1 MLTKPGMKT
10 RRAVL
15 AGLPLLLIP
24 ALAGPPSV
32 ADAQEQP
39 SYVEM
44 EIGNPDASVTIF
56 EYASFTCPHCAS
68 FHTQVFKRLKPEFID
83 NGTVRYVFREVYF
96 DRFGLWAG
104 ILARCGGEDKYFGI
118 VDILFERQQS
128 WSRLSEPS
136 AVATRLAEIGRA
148 AGITDE
154 EISVCFQDQA
164 NAELLVQKY
173 KEFSEQDN
181 ITSTPSFV
189 INGRNYSN
197 MGYEEFVE
205 ILENELGN

>member
-1 MLTKPGMKT
+1 MLMKLGMKAL
-10 RRAVL
+10 RAVL

-24 ALAGPPSV
+24 ALASLPNA

-44 EIGNPDASVTIF
+44 EIGNPDASVTVF

-83 NGTVRYVFREVYF
+83 SGTVRYVFREVYF
-96 DRFGLWAG
+96 DRYGLWAG

-118 VDILFERQQS
+118 VDILFERQPS
-128 WSRLSEPS
+128 WARLSEPS
-136 AVATRLAEIGRA
+136 AVAARLFEIGRA

-154 EISVCFQDQA
+154 EIGVCFQDQA

-173 KEFSEQDN
+173 REFTEQDD

-189 INGRNYSN
+189 INGTNYSN

-205 ILENELGN
+205 ILEDELGN